1 MELTVE
7 EVLTVMKE
15 FFEGIDKEHEKL
27 LEELNIKELEQQDLL
42 HILEL
47 NNLNAVEI
55 MKVATALKTTR
66 KERRTIKNDIE
77 RINIIRNFT
86 NKYNNKFIGN
96 EIKVLLKELNKL
108 KYVQKNRKYK
118 LRILKESKE
127 EKTTEAEEVQNEL

>member
-7 EVLTVMKE
+7 GVLTVMKE